1 MAKIN
6 QQQAREFLER
16 INENDSV
23 GIITHNDMDGFC
35 SGRLF
40 FEFCKSKK
48 CKNIQV
54 FITSSNEDVLK
65 FDLEKFNKIL
75 ISDLGPSFV
84 SKRLT
89 ELNDKEILYT
99 DHHQEDVNFPIP
111 DKVLE
116 LRTILEGYIP
126 SSRTVY
132 EITESVNTRL
142 KWISILGVIADMGN
156 IHEVN
161 RNFLES
167 FYEDT
172 NKNFEF
178 YSQKT
183 IEMNSVII
191 YFSPDFGKAF
201 SLFCNVLD
209 LNSMSE
215 IEKYSIDV
223 SNEFARL
230 KEDFDKNKEIFDK
243 IVYYYLESK
252 FPAIKSALVTS
263 ISSESPEKAYIF
275 VSERKDKLSI
285 SARNQSGSYDV
296 SLILKKTTEG
306 FKDSFAGG
314 HKVAA
319 GASINLEDLEKFKE
333 RLKQINVEGYKI

>member
-1 MAKIN
+1 MKIT
-6 QQQAREFLER
+6 QQEAREFLDK

-40 FEFCKSKK
+40 FEFCNNKK
-48 CKNIQV
+48 CKDVQV
-54 FITSSNEDVLK
+54 FITSANEDVLK

-84 SKRLT
+84 SKRLA
-89 ELNDKEILYT
+89 ELNGKEILYT
-99 DHHQEDVNFPIP
+99 DHHQKDSNFSIP
-111 DKVLE
+111 EYVFE
-116 LRTILEGYIP
+116 LRTISEGYIP

-132 EITESVNTRL
+132 EITESVNSDL
-142 KWISILGVIADMGN
+142 KWVSVLGVIADMGN
-156 IHEVN
+156 IHGVN

-191 YFSPDFGKAF
+191 YFSPDFSKAF

-230 KEDFDKNKEIFDK
+230 KEDFGKNKEIFDK
-243 IVYYYLESK
+243 IVYYNLESK
-252 FPAIKSALVTS
+252 FPAIKSALITS
-263 ISSESPEKAYIF
+263 ISSESPDKVYIF
-275 VSERKDKLSI
+275 VSERKNKLSI
-285 SARNQSGSYDV
+285 SARNQSNSYDV

-319 GASINLEDLEKFKE
+319 GASINLEDLEKFKDN
-333 RLKQINVEGYKI
+333 LKILSIGEYKI